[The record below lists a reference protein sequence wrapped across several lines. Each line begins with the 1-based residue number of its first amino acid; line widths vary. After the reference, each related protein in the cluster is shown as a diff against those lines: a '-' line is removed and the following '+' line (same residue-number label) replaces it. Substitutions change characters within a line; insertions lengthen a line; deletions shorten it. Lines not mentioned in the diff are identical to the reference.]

1 MLLWLGSRG
10 ISTLDRRIVMS
21 LKEFAVSQ
29 TDIRSEWHRQPVS
42 TTIHII
48 TLIVMI
54 AGFGGLIQNLSYRSE
69 LLEKRI
75 ESTESSDREIIKSYG
90 VHEAKIQVLES
101 RLGGIES
108 KMGSIDGKMDALL
121 LGEIP
126 IRGSKNAAKNQD

>member
-1 MLLWLGSRG
+1 M
-10 ISTLDRRIVMS
+10 STLAVRPVLS

-29 TDIRSEWHRQPVS
+29 TDIRNEWHRQPVS

-69 LLEKRI
+69 LMEKRI
-75 ESTESSDREIIKSYG
+75 DSVEEVDREGAKMYG

-121 LGEIP
+121 LGETP
-126 IRGSKNAAKNQD
+126 RGHANAAKNKD

>member
-1 MLLWLGSRG
+1 MRIRELG
-10 ISTLDRRIVMS
+10 
-21 LKEFAVSQ
+21 VSQ
-29 TDIRSEWHRQPVS
+29 TEIQSEWHRQPVS

-75 ESTESSDREIIKSYG
+75 ENTETNDRDIAKIYG

-101 RLGGIES
+101 RLGGIET

-121 LGEIP
+121 MDTAVKVNGKAN
-126 IRGSKNAAKNQD
+126 RD